1 MMTNLN
7 ESLRIAAVAVFLI
20 PAHVLAAEV
29 SPLTC
34 PELIPAA
41 AIKVDPM
48 LEKWTPSVP
57 SVFRLSAAGFNSG
70 PPEKRADLKPYSV
83 TEKRQRSVSVW
94 QFDEGEF
101 ADGLWLA
108 CSYGGAAGE
117 IILARRLPDGYRSCS
132 VSYRP
137 SPKAGAQLIDISC
150 R

>member
-1 MMTNLN
+1 MKTNLN
-7 ESLRIAAVAVFLI
+7 ECLRLVVVAVLVV
-20 PAHVLAAEV
+20 PAPVLAAEV

-34 PELIPAA
+34 PDVIPAA
-41 AIKVDPM
+41 TIKVDPM
-48 LEKWTPSVP
+48 LERWAPSVL
-57 SVFRLSAAGFNSG
+57 SDFRLSAAGFNSG

-94 QFDEGEF
+94 RFDEGEF

-117 IILARRLPDGYRSCS
+117 IILAHRLPGGYRSCS

-137 SPKAGAQLIDISC
+137 SPKAGAQLIDITC